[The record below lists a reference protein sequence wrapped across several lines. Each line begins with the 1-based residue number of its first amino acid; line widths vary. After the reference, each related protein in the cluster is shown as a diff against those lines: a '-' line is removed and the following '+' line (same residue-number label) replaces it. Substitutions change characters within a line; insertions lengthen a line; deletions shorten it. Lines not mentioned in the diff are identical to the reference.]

1 MHAWVALRLEHPPEN
16 KDIAMKLQDKLEALA
31 TTASER
37 RVIRMWL
44 REGRGRSK
52 FVRALGESTCS
63 SNRDASSNSRL
74 GDGLPDGA

>member
-1 MHAWVALRLEHPPEN
+1 
-16 KDIAMKLQDKLEALA
+16 MKLQDKLEALA
-31 TTASER
+31 STASER

-52 FVRALGESTCS
+52 FARALGESKCV
-63 SNRDASSNSRL
+63 SNRGASSNSRP